1 MYAPFDNH
9 SPLSQGDIIN
19 NVVLSYLP
27 EISNPAFVL
36 NEEFVERDLA
46 QPLDEGMTVLVQA
59 HKSPVLIVEPSCS
72 IDNGDF
78 ISVARILPFTD
89 QTYEGIP
96 VTRPHKKAK
105 HIRMNYQRVGVQPS
119 LYYLQECPDRNFPK
133 SVASFLELHT
143 IRQSRPNL
151 EYLTAKLV
159 LRLADEAI
167 GDLQYRIGFFFGRYA
182 FKTDNYMLTQTE
194 RDAELAQAAGHA
206 LPAPTN
212 N

>member
-1 MYAPFDNH
+1 MYAPFEND
-9 SPLSQGDIIN
+9 SPLSQGDIID
-19 NVVLSYLP
+19 NVVLTYLP

-36 NEEFVERDLA
+36 DGDFVERELA
-46 QPLDEGMTVLVQA
+46 QPLDDEMTVLVQA

-89 QTYEGIP
+89 QTFDGIP
-96 VTRPHKKAK
+96 PTRPHKKAK

-119 LYYLQECPDRNFPK
+119 LYYLQESPEQHFPK

-143 IRQSRPNL
+143 IRQSDQNL
-151 EYLTAKLV
+151 EYLIANRI
-159 LRLADEAI
+159 LRLTSEAV

-182 FKTDNYMLTQTE
+182 VTTDDYMLTQAE
-194 RDAELAQAAGHA
+194 RDAEEAQAAQA
-206 LPAPTN
+206 QPARN
-212 N
+212 QN